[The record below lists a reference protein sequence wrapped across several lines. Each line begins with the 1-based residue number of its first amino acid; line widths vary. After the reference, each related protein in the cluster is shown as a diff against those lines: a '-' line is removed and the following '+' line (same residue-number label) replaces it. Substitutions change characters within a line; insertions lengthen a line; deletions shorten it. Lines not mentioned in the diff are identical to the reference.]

1 MLTAEASKLTA
12 EASKLTAEA
21 SKLTAEASKLTAEAS
36 KLTVEAS
43 KLTAETSRMT
53 AETSRMTAETSRM
66 TAEASTTEAR
76 DGRGKAMASV
86 LYQSIETLSKDKG
99 IDPEIVVGAVE
110 DAIALATR
118 KYYKTTESM
127 RAEMDRE
134 TGEIR
139 AYVFKTVVETPEQVE
154 DETNQISLEKAR
166 EMAPEVEVGGELR
179 FYKDTTPLGRI
190 AAQMAKQVIFQKV
203 REAERDTVFNE
214 YNHRA
219 GEVLNATVKR
229 LEPMDTI
236 FDLGKAEARMPKR
249 EQSRLEQFA
258 VGERVRVVLLRVD
271 RAAKGPQVIVSRA
284 APGLVSS
291 LFQSEVP
298 EIYDGTVTIRA
309 IAREAGERTK
319 IAVMSRDKDVDPVG
333 ACVGMKG
340 MRVQSIIREL
350 RGEKIDII
358 EYSEEI
364 TTFAEKALQPAKVS
378 RVSITDLGEKQI
390 EVIVDD
396 TQLSLAIGKKGQN
409 VRLAAKLLQWKIDIK
424 SEEEKRQEVEQQ
436 MTAMS
441 GGPTTPI
448 EQVTELGE
456 QILEKLIAAGITTIE
471 ELADMTPEQLEEVPG
486 IGEKTV
492 EKISTAVRHYF
503 GQYEEGEERPAVAAI
518 AAASEIEGDAA
529 EASADAEVSHPDH
542 ARDVE
547 ASLGSEA
554 STEDNIIAAE
564 ESTGEAEESML
575 SEKLSGTTEERLAE
589 EAAEFGEAQELNGV
603 STDDLIA
610 AEDRASM
617 SDANDDADAREEKI
631 ELENDEVDNLAVQ
644 ANEVSDEGIDT
655 DGHDRG

>member
-1 MLTAEASKLTA
+1 
-12 EASKLTAEA
+12 
-21 SKLTAEASKLTAEAS
+21 
-36 KLTVEAS
+36 
-43 KLTAETSRMT
+43 
-53 AETSRMTAETSRM
+53 
-66 TAEASTTEAR
+66 
-76 DGRGKAMASV
+76 MASV
-86 LYQSIETLSKDKG
+86 LYQSIETLSRDKG
-99 IDPEIVVGAVE
+99 IEPGIVVGAVE

-118 KYYKTTESM
+118 KYYKTQENM

-139 AYVFKTVVETPEQVE
+139 AYVYKTVVETTEQV
-154 DETNQISLEKAR
+154 DDDVNQMTLEQAR
-166 EMAPEVEVGGELR
+166 ELAPEVEVGGELR
-179 FYKDTTPLGRI
+179 FYKDTSPLGRI

-229 LEPMDTI
+229 LEPMDVI

-284 APGLVSS
+284 APGLVQN

-319 IAVMSRDKDVDPVG
+319 IAVQSRDKDVDPVG

-358 EYSEEI
+358 EFSEEI

-378 RVSITDLGEKQI
+378 RVSIVDLADKQI

-424 SEEEKRQEVEQQ
+424 SEEEKRQEVESQ
-436 MTAMS
+436 MQAMT

-448 EQVTELGE
+448 EQVSELGDA
-456 QILEKLIAAGITTIE
+456 ILEKLIAAGITTVE
-471 ELADMTPEQLEEVPG
+471 ALADMTPEQLEEVPG

-492 EKISTAVRHYF
+492 EKISVAVRHYF
-503 GQYEEGEERPAVAAI
+503 GQYEEGEERPAI
-518 AAASEIEGDAA
+518 AA
-529 EASADAEVSHPDH
+529 EAHTEAAEEEVSSMDTTP
-542 ARDVE
+542 E
-547 ASLGSEA
+547 AILAAEAGSGRAQEVNDL
-554 STEDNIIAAE
+554 STEDIA
-564 ESTGEAEESML
+564 
-575 SEKLSGTTEERLAE
+575 
-589 EAAEFGEAQELNGV
+589 N
-603 STDDLIA
+603 
-610 AEDRASM
+610 AEDSAI
-617 SDANDDADAREEKI
+617 DAYSDADAREEKI
-631 ELENDEVDNLAVQ
+631 ELDNDSVDSLVNESQ
-644 ANEVSDEGIDT
+644 EVSDEGIDS
-655 DGHDRG
+655 DGNDRG

>member
-1 MLTAEASKLTA
+1 
-12 EASKLTAEA
+12 
-21 SKLTAEASKLTAEAS
+21 
-36 KLTVEAS
+36 
-43 KLTAETSRMT
+43 
-53 AETSRMTAETSRM
+53 
-66 TAEASTTEAR
+66 
-76 DGRGKAMASV
+76 
-86 LYQSIETLSKDKG
+86 
-99 IDPEIVVGAVE
+99 
-110 DAIALATR
+110 
-118 KYYKTTESM
+118 M

-139 AYVFKTVVETPEQVE
+139 AYVYKTVVETSDQVE
-154 DETNQISLEKAR
+154 DDVNQMTLEQAR
-166 EMAPEVEVGGELR
+166 ELAPEVEVGGELR

-219 GEVLNATVKR
+219 GEVITATVKR
-229 LEPMDTI
+229 LEPMDVI

-284 APGLVSS
+284 APALVQN

-378 RVSITDLGEKQI
+378 RVSIVDLNDKQI

-436 MTAMS
+436 MQAMS

-448 EQVTELGE
+448 EQVSELGE
-456 QILEKLIAAGITTIE
+456 AILEKLIAAGITTVE
-471 ELADMTPEQLEEVPG
+471 ALADMTPEQLEEVPG

-492 EKISTAVRHYF
+492 EKISVAVRHYF
-503 GQYEEGEERPAVAAI
+503 GQYEEGEERPVVAVTAETS
-518 AAASEIEGDAA
+518 SEA
-529 EASADAEVSHPDH
+529 EEAEVSSLEKTP
-542 ARDVE
+542 E
-547 ASLGSEA
+547 AVLADEA
-554 STEDNIIAAE
+554 GFGTAKEVGDLSTEDIA
-564 ESTGEAEESML
+564 G
-575 SEKLSGTTEERLAE
+575 
-589 EAAEFGEAQELNGV
+589 
-603 STDDLIA
+603 
-610 AEDRASM
+610 AEDAGSD
-617 SDANDDADAREEKI
+617 SDAFSEADEREEKI
-631 ELENDEVDNLAVQ
+631 ELDNDSVDSLVNESQ
-644 ANEVSDEGIDT
+644 EVSDEGIDN
-655 DGHDRG
+655 DGYDRG

>member
-1 MLTAEASKLTA
+1 
-12 EASKLTAEA
+12 
-21 SKLTAEASKLTAEAS
+21 
-36 KLTVEAS
+36 
-43 KLTAETSRMT
+43 
-53 AETSRMTAETSRM
+53 
-66 TAEASTTEAR
+66 
-76 DGRGKAMASV
+76 MASV
-86 LYQSIETLSKDKG
+86 LYQSIETLSRDKG
-99 IDPEIVVGAVE
+99 IEPAVVVGAVE

-118 KYYKTTESM
+118 KYYKTQENM

-139 AYVFKTVVETPEQVE
+139 AYVFKTVVESPEQVE
-154 DETNQISLEKAR
+154 DDINQITLEEAN
-166 EMAPEVEVGGELR
+166 ELAPGVEVGSEIR
-179 FYKDTTPLGRI
+179 MYKDTTPLGRI
-190 AAQMAKQVIFQKV
+190 GAQMAKQVIFQKV

-229 LEPMDTI
+229 LEPMDVI

-284 APGLVSS
+284 APALVQS

-309 IAREAGERTK
+309 IAREAGERSK

-358 EYSEEI
+358 EYSDEI

-378 RVSITDLGEKQI
+378 RVSITDLAEKQL

-436 MTAMS
+436 MQGMG
-441 GGPTTPI
+441 GGPSTPI

-456 QILEKLIAAGITTIE
+456 GIIQKLIAAGITTVE
-471 ELADMTPEQLEEVPG
+471 ALADMTPEQLEEVPG

-492 EKISTAVRHYF
+492 EKIAVAVRHYF
-503 GQYEEGEERPAVAAI
+503 GQYEEGEERPVPVPSEPALVEGEEAI
-518 AAASEIEGDAA
+518 AAAAASDEAGDEVHSMTNTPEEILAGRA
-529 EASADAEVSHPDH
+529 ADAGSAEEVN
-542 ARDVE
+542 
-547 ASLGSEA
+547 GF
-554 STEDNIIAAE
+554 STEDIA
-564 ESTGEAEESML
+564 
-575 SEKLSGTTEERLAE
+575 
-589 EAAEFGEAQELNGV
+589 
-603 STDDLIA
+603 A
-610 AEDRASM
+610 AEDES
-617 SDANDDADAREEKI
+617 SDIDANDASDAREAGI
-631 ELENDEVDNLAVQ
+631 ELDNDTVDELVDQ
-644 ANEVSDEGIDT
+644 AQDVSDEGID
-655 DGHDRG
+655 DGERDRD

>member
-1 MLTAEASKLTA
+1 
-12 EASKLTAEA
+12 
-21 SKLTAEASKLTAEAS
+21 
-36 KLTVEAS
+36 
-43 KLTAETSRMT
+43 
-53 AETSRMTAETSRM
+53 
-66 TAEASTTEAR
+66 
-76 DGRGKAMASV
+76 MASV
-86 LYQSIETLSKDKG
+86 LYQSIETLSRDKG
-99 IDPEIVVGAVE
+99 IEAAVVVGAVE

-118 KYYKTTESM
+118 KYYKTQENM
-127 RAEMDRE
+127 RAEMDKE

-139 AYVFKTVVETPEQVE
+139 AYVFKTVVEGPEQVE
-154 DETNQISLEKAR
+154 DEINQMTLEAAR
-166 EMAPEVEVGGELR
+166 ELAPEVEVGGELR
-179 FYKDTTPLGRI
+179 FYKDTSPLGRI

-203 REAERDTVFNE
+203 REAERDTVFLE

-229 LEPMDTI
+229 LEPMDVI

-284 APGLVSS
+284 APALVQN

-298 EIYDGTVTIRA
+298 EIYDGTVSIRA

-358 EYSEEI
+358 EFSEEI

-378 RVSITDLGEKQI
+378 RVSIVDLNDKQI

-409 VRLAAKLLQWKIDIK
+409 VRLAAKLLGWKIDIK

-436 MTAMS
+436 MQAMG
-441 GGPTTPI
+441 GGPTTPV
-448 EQVTELGE
+448 EQITELGE
-456 QILEKLIAAGITTIE
+456 TILEKLIAAGITTVE
-471 ELADMTPEQLEEVPG
+471 ELADMTPEQLEEIPG
-486 IGEKTV
+486 IGEKTL
-492 EKISTAVRHYF
+492 EKISVAVRHYF
-503 GQYEEGEERPAVAAI
+503 GQYEEGEERPVVAAVEPHPTVETAEEPAGDGDKAELTEGEGSMAKTPEEI
-518 AAASEIEGDAA
+518 LAADAGTVG
-529 EASADAEVSHPDH
+529 EVEEVRDLSTEDIADAE
-542 ARDVE
+542 E
-547 ASLGSEA
+547 ADSA
-554 STEDNIIAAE
+554 
-564 ESTGEAEESML
+564 
-575 SEKLSGTTEERLAE
+575 
-589 EAAEFGEAQELNGV
+589 
-603 STDDLIA
+603 
-610 AEDRASM
+610 
-617 SDANDDADAREEKI
+617 SDAFSDADAREEQI
-631 ELENDEVDNLAVQ
+631 ELENDAVDSLV
-644 ANEVSDEGIDT
+644 NESQEISDEGIDT